1 MWPLVF
7 RGTYSPDL
15 NPIEEA
21 FSKVKGLLRRA
32 KARTFQ
38 TLVEATGRALD
49 AVSEED
55 AHGFFTHCG
64 YGVSR
69 EQPL

>member
-1 MWPLVF
+1 M
-7 RGTYSPDL
+7 
-15 NPIEEA
+15 
-21 FSKVKGLLRRA
+21 KGLLRRA

-38 TLVEATGRALD
+38 ALVEATGQSLD

-64 YGVSR
+64 YGVSK